1 MYHNDD
7 RDQSAIMASIIA
19 ARDSSE
25 QLTKDSILETDSV
38 STPIKHYKFET
49 CWLLKLRSKH
59 KAYLKVEQKSS
70 MEEVQEFHN
79 KRSENANKQLNTHK
93 YLVNEVDYAVQ
104 HHKKLCFDEWILV
117 RYFEM
122 TPTTLEGLMRKRG
135 SKGRAGVMK
144 TFELRLMLQEIAQG
158 LSHLHEQGKFHG
170 SLNPLEIGLTVDG
183 HCKLWADSVIE
194 TQHEYKV
201 LQKNLIFRKNQG
213 IYQSPRV
220 YNSLIRNSFKF
231 KVNPVKEDSFS
242 VGLIILEAGSGIS
255 GREIYPKDQAFDH
268 GQLAFMLEEFEKRHA
283 SDPQLV
289 RNVRGLCEVDDSV
302 RLDIDGLDWGVFI
315 QSSNPNNPIQRNVT
329 DSNFFQT
336 NTDSGPFVIAQ
347 SSNSQKTGTQ
357 FRSFK
362 SFNNSKKNY
371 QNEGYKNAGL
381 KKIQTEKMLNQHFH
395 VQSPPVFKMKKS
407 KTNSNLPVYYK
418 YEKPET
424 QERRYY
430 YPSEKTSHERFVNSR
445 SVPKK
450 RQIYSNRPHQIER
463 LPRFDA
469 PVNKYDN
476 YTQKLEGYN
485 MRPNQNYPTFNNNP
499 NYNFPKKEINN
510 NGKYQLNFKP
520 QILPVTLK
528 YNKSDESNIIK
539 KVTHQRSHS
548 SKIKDQTP
556 DNKIQFIN
564 TQWTNPYDINTK
576 DVNTNTIR
584 TNDNREPEN
593 RQIHRYSDNLPL
605 KPTNDFP
612 NNREEKNYDISIPPK
627 QESNPPLEDSQGNQ
641 YKIDAN
647 EFFAAKMNQGFG
659 DNPSNFNSK
668 FNLLSNNFDG
678 GMPSEKAYDS
688 NTPSYL
694 FEQQNFGSNPKDFDE
709 KFQINPDDLFSQRM
723 FNSND
728 VRGQEADAGN
738 SFNFGGEYLT
748 VNSGSQDAHQ
758 TEQSRFW
765 LTVRSDHPEE

>member
-1 MYHNDD
+1 M
-7 RDQSAIMASIIA
+7 
-19 ARDSSE
+19 
-25 QLTKDSILETDSV
+25 
-38 STPIKHYKFET
+38 
-49 CWLLKLRSKH
+49 
-59 KAYLKVEQKSS
+59 
-70 MEEVQEFHN
+70 
-79 KRSENANKQLNTHK
+79 
-93 YLVNEVDYAVQ
+93 
-104 HHKKLCFDEWILV
+104 
-117 RYFEM
+117 
-122 TPTTLEGLMRKRG
+122 
-135 SKGRAGVMK
+135 
-144 TFELRLMLQEIAQG
+144 
-158 LSHLHEQGKFHG
+158 
-170 SLNPLEIGLTVDG
+170 
-183 HCKLWADSVIE
+183 
-194 TQHEYKV
+194 
-201 LQKNLIFRKNQG
+201 
-213 IYQSPRV
+213 
-220 YNSLIRNSFKF
+220 
-231 KVNPVKEDSFS
+231 
-242 VGLIILEAGSGIS
+242 
-255 GREIYPKDQAFDH
+255 
-268 GQLAFMLEEFEKRHA
+268 
-283 SDPQLV
+283 
-289 RNVRGLCEVDDSV
+289 DDSV

-357 FRSFK
+357 FRCFK
-362 SFNNSKKNY
+362 SFNNSNKNY

-395 VQSPPVFKMKKS
+395 VQSPPVLKMKKS

-450 RQIYSNRPHQIER
+450 RQIYSNRPHHIER

-469 PVNKYDN
+469 PVNKYHN

-485 MRPNQNYPTFNNNP
+485 MRPNQNYPTFNNNL

-520 QILPVTLK
+520 QILPITLK
-528 YNKSDESNIIK
+528 YNKPDESNIIK

-593 RQIHRYSDNLPL
+593 RQIHRHSDNLPL

-668 FNLLSNNFDG
+668 FNLLSKNFDG
-678 GMPSEKAYDS
+678 GMPSKKAYDS

-748 VNSGSQDAHQ
+748 VHSGSQDAHQ
-758 TEQSRFW
+758 TELSRFW
-765 LTVRSDHPEE
+765 LTVRSAHPEE